1 MTKIIQRALCSLLS
15 AMLFAPLFTG
25 CDNRKVETHTFTC
38 DEGVFLL
45 DSTRFTIGSVEL
57 TYARV
62 PRGYWGYA
70 MQQARA
76 MGANTIMVR
85 VPWLLHEENEGIYDF
100 AGEKDIREF
109 CRMAQ
114 ENGLFVWL
122 HVGPYVD
129 ANMDFGG
136 MPWWLL
142 KYENMPL
149 RSHHKMFMDKV
160 ERFYRALSQHLAG
173 MQVTE
178 GGPIILI
185 NIEEPMMQQPNQ
197 QKYLSALAD
206 TLRAVGF
213 GETLLTASVKRE
225 KLLSVPNGVL
235 PAIVID
241 EEQNSNNHFSGI
253 RKRDPDA
260 PVLCAG
266 TALSCNHIWGSEYK
280 MHNYNKRFMRA
291 FEVFN
296 SGGSMNIGFAIGGT
310 SFGHIAGATLVDSL
324 FVPYSTSYDNGSIIS
339 EGGIIGKEAERFAG
353 LYKKRATQMHSV
365 VYSPEYIPLIMPTG
379 IAFTEY
385 RPLGSS
391 LVAPQLSEKPLT
403 LEQCN
408 VGYGAVLYE
417 TVLEG
422 VTTGASLRL
431 RGVHDNA
438 QVMLGGKLLAV
449 VQRADAPVDIRLD
462 GAVVGDTLR
471 ILVDAYGRLADAKD
485 YKGLVGGVALV
496 DEKGN
501 ESKIGGWKNYALP
514 SCHSAGD
521 EGFVSPQQPLAAGRY
536 RATFKCSDRGNFYI
550 FTGAWGRGEA
560 WINGH
565 SLGRYSSDGPQ
576 KTLYVP
582 GCWLNENGDNE
593 LLILDW
599 VGLGTL
605 EVECFKNAIL

>member
-1 MTKIIQRALCSLLS
+1 
-15 AMLFAPLFTG
+15 MLFAPLFTG

-38 DEGVFLL
+38 SEGVFLL
-45 DSTRFTIGSVEL
+45 DSTRFAIGSVEL

-85 VPWLLHEENEGIYDF
+85 VPWLLHEENEGVYDF
-100 AGEKDIREF
+100 DGEKNIREF

-114 ENGLFVWL
+114 ANGLFVWL
-122 HVGPYVD
+122 HVGPFAD

-142 KYENMPL
+142 KYGNMPL

-160 ERFYRALSQHLAG
+160 GRFYRALSQQLDG

-185 NIEEPMMQQPNQ
+185 NIEEPMTQPKQ
-197 QKYLSALAD
+197 REYLSALAD

-213 GETLLTASVKRE
+213 GETLLTASVKRD
-225 KLLSVPNGVL
+225 KLLSVPDGVL

-241 EEQNSNNHFSGI
+241 EGQNSNNHFSGI

-266 TALSCNHIWGSEYK
+266 TALPCSHVWGSEYK
-280 MHNYNKRFMRA
+280 MHNYNKRFMRT

-296 SGGSMNIGFAIGGT
+296 SNGSMNIGFAIGGT
-310 SFGHIAGATLVDSL
+310 SFGHLAGASLADSL
-324 FVPYSTSYDNGSIIS
+324 FVPHATSYDNGSIIS
-339 EGGIIGKEAERFAG
+339 EGGIIGKEAERFAQ
-353 LYKKRATQMHSV
+353 LYKNRATQMHST
-365 VYSPEYIPLIMPTG
+365 VYSPEYPPLIMPAG
-379 IAFTEY
+379 ITFTRY
-385 RPLGSS
+385 QPLGNS
-391 LVAPQLSEKPLT
+391 LVAPLSSEQPLT

-417 TVLEG
+417 TVLNS
-422 VTTGASLRL
+422 VFSGARLRL

-438 QVMLGGKLLAV
+438 QIMLGGKLLGR
-449 VQRADAPVDIRLD
+449 VQRTDAPVDIPIV
-462 GAVVGDTLR
+462 GAVAGDTLR
-471 ILVDAYGRLADAKD
+471 ILVDAYGRVADTKD
-485 YKGLVGGVALV
+485 CKGLVGGVSLV
-496 DEKGN
+496 DEKGS
-501 ESKIGGWKNYALP
+501 ESLLEGWRNYALP
-514 SCHSAGD
+514 SCHTTDGA
-521 EGFVSPQQPLAAGRY
+521 GFVSPQQPLAAGRY
-536 RATFKCSDRGNFYI
+536 KATFKCSDRGNFYI

-565 SLGRYSSDGPQ
+565 SLGRYSCDGPQ

-582 GCWLNENGDNE
+582 GCWLNEDGENE
-593 LLILDW
+593 LLVLDW
-599 VGLGTL
+599 VGLGSI